1 MKSVLSGIIAIIL
14 SGVCAF
20 AQESTPLSDSLAASR
35 EEFRES
41 RFGIFIHWGVSSMLG
56 SGEWVMQNRN
66 INYKEYSKL
75 AGGFCPEGFDAEG
88 WVKAFKD
95 AGAKYICITSRHHD
109 GFSIFDTSHS
119 DFDIV
124 DATPFGR
131 DALKEI
137 ADACHRHGVRL
148 HFYYSLID
156 WGRED
161 APRGT
166 TGKGTGRPDDTS
178 DYDSYFEFMKSQI
191 TELLTNY
198 GPVGAI
204 WFDGDWDMPSD
215 FDWRYDELYSLIH
228 RLQPACLVGNN
239 HHSSPKKGEDIQIFE
254 RDLPGENT
262 AGYSAGQKIADLPLE
277 TCQTMSSSWGYSIT
291 DTNFKTTDELIK
303 YLVGAAGRD
312 GNLLLNIGPRPDG
325 KLPEQAIDRLKGIGC
340 WMGKY
345 GFTIY
350 GTRGGEMQPRDW
362 GVLTR
367 KDDKIYVHILNL
379 KDNSLFVPVTGEK
392 IVSARCI
399 NNGTDIKYRQDSD
412 GVLLKLGGIPQE
424 PDHIIELTIKNNTK

>member
-1 MKSVLSGIIAIIL
+1 MKSAFINTILMIATAA
-14 SGVCAF
+14 CAF
-20 AQESTPLSDSLAASR
+20 AQDADSDLMKSR

-56 SGEWVMQNRN
+56 SGEWVMQNRD
-66 INYKEYSKL
+66 INYKEYARL
-75 AGGFCPEGFDAEG
+75 AGGFCPEGFDADE

-95 AGAKYICITSRHHD
+95 AGARYLCITSRHHD
-109 GFSIFDTSHS
+109 GFSLFDTSYS
-119 DFDIV
+119 DFDMV

-131 DALKEI
+131 DVLKEI

-161 APRGT
+161 APRGS

-215 FDWRYDELYSLIH
+215 FDWRYEELYSLIH

-239 HHSSPKKGEDIQIFE
+239 HHSFPKKGEDIQIFE

-262 AGYSAGQKIADLPLE
+262 AGYSGQEIGDLPLE
-277 TCQTMSSSWGYSIT
+277 TCQTMSSSWGYNIT
-291 DTNFKTTDELIK
+291 DTEFKSVDELIK
-303 YLVGAAGRD
+303 YLAGAAGRD

-325 KLPEQAIDRLKGIGC
+325 KLPEQAVDRLEGIGR
-340 WMGKY
+340 WMEKY
-345 GFTIY
+345 GYTIY
-350 GTRGGEMQPRDW
+350 GTRSGEMEPRDW

-367 KDDKIYVHILNL
+367 KDDKIYVHILDL

-392 IVSARCI
+392 ITCATCI
-399 NNGTDIKYRQDSD
+399 NDGQKISFKQDKD
-412 GVLLKLGGIPQE
+412 GVLLKLGRTPDE
-424 PDHIIELTIKNNTK
+424 ADHIIELTIKNKRK